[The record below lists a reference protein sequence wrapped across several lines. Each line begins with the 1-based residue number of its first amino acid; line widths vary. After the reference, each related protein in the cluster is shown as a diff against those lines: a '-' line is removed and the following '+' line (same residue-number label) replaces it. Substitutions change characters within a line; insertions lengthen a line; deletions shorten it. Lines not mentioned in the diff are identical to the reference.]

1 MDQEM
6 RGANWSRLM
15 DTPPCRRCV
24 LYRLMR
30 LRLDDEMGWEG
41 MQNKIRLKDV
51 VVAEWERRGLKCVN
65 APQHRSPGQKDY

>member
-1 MDQEM
+1 MDDIGATAVDGGGGRWMDQEM

-30 LRLDDEMGWEG
+30 LRLDDEMGRDA
-41 MQNKIRLKDV
+41 K
-51 VVAEWERRGLKCVN
+51 
-65 APQHRSPGQKDY
+65 